1 MSDKSIIRITRELW
15 EIKKNA
21 DLCMHLSTRK
31 QFITSRGFTAK
42 RSVFTNDLDI
52 AIAVDYDE
60 DDMRNVRA
68 IILGPPETP
77 YQFGLFEFSIKFGR
91 EYPGN
96 PPSVKAVTTNSGACR
111 FLGKTTLCLVEVT
124 PANNV
129 RTWTGQAGEQW
140 SSAQG
145 LESVLIS
152 IQSLMSANPYENEP
166 GYEHAKS
173 KTDEE
178 NMAHYKAKICHE
190 TIRIAVLQ
198 PLEAALG
205 IVAGG
210 TSEPLKNG
218 RCIEPD
224 YSSEDEGCIN
234 NNPFIDLRKRR
245 FLWYYDSYVQL
256 IDRESQKEAVAPKK
270 PFQKMPFE
278 SSGNSMDGHFDYP
291 ELHRRLTHLKA
302 KILEETKN
310 WATRGLEAIKNEL
323 GIAANLQRQYEQI
336 VETLKSHKNYS
347 IDLSLADNNPF
358 VWKLTYFGRP
368 TTPLE
373 GGIIKIRIH
382 LSTKFPEEQPR
393 VFVETRL
400 SHIRVS
406 KDGVLCYF
414 PNRLEE
420 MRQHVEAIVAAL
432 EEADPPYDPRTTVNI
447 EASKLFWGS
456 PEDRRVYKRTLRRD
470 IERSVE

>member
-1 MSDKSIIRITRELW
+1 MSDKAIIRITRELW

-21 DLCMHLSTRK
+21 DLS
-31 QFITSRGFTAK
+31 
-42 RSVFTNDLDI
+42 
-52 AIAVDYDE
+52 IAVDYDE

-77 YQFGLFEFSIKFGR
+77 YQFGLFEFTIKFGK

-111 FLGKTTLCLVEVT
+111 FSPNLYAGGKVCLSILG
-124 PANNV
+124 
-129 RTWTGQAGEQW
+129 TWTGQAGEQW

-166 GYEHAKS
+166 GYENAKS
-173 KTDEE
+173 KSDEE
-178 NMAHYKAKICHE
+178 NMVHYKAKICHE

-198 PLEAALG
+198 PLEAALDIG
-205 IVAGG
+205 PNG
-210 TSEPLKNG
+210 TAESSKSEG
-218 RCIEPD
+218 YTEPD
-224 YSSEDEGCIN
+224 DTSDDEGYTF

-256 IDRESQKEAVAPKK
+256 INRESQSESVAPKL

-278 SSGNSMDGHFDYP
+278 SSGNSMDGHFNYP
-291 ELHRRLTHLKA
+291 ELQRRLKNLKA

-310 WATRGLEAIKNEL
+310 WETRGAGAKKNEL
-323 GIAANLQRQYEQI
+323 GIAVNLQRQYEQI

-358 VWKLTYFGRP
+358 LWKLTYFGRP

-373 GGIIKIRIH
+373 GGIIKVKIH
-382 LSTKFPEEQPR
+382 LSAKFPEEQPR

-400 SHIRVS
+400 SHVRVS

-414 PNRLEE
+414 PNKLEE
-420 MRQHVEAIVAAL
+420 IRQHIEAIVAAL

-447 EASKLFWGS
+447 EASRLFWGS
-456 PEDRRVYKRTLRRD
+456 PEDRRLYKRTLRRD
-470 IERSVE
+470 LERSVEDAYE